1 MASNSFAF
9 GVSSES
15 EVFNSIY
22 FDGDGALG
30 SSSDVVSSDELGII
44 ILDVFSFFVVGVV
57 DANIILFFFFC
68 AVW

>member
-22 FDGDGALG
+22 FDGALV

>member
-22 FDGDGALG
+22 FDGDSALG

-57 DANIILFFFFC
+57 DANIILFFFFR